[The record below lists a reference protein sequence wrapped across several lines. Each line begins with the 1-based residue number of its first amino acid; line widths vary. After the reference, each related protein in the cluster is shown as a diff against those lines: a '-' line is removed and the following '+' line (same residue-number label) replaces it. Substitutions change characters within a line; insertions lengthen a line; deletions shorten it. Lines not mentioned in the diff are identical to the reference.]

1 MATAVAYEDG
11 GTEVESPPVPYRA
24 NQDLSVY
31 ADKATGNT
39 PKATIPAGTKVLV
52 DKWHYAEYKLENGNW
67 VQILRAHVAFK
78 DAKGFA
84 DDGWVGYKSPDSPY
98 RLTLDTAAM
107 SAAAAAKQKSK
118 PSKKKPG
125 KSYAAP
131 VPSNPYGG
139 EESSAAPAALGLA
152 AVGLLAWKLWP
163 R

>member
-11 GTEVESPPVPYRA
+11 GTEVESPPVPYTSVVE
-24 NQDLSVY
+24 LYVY
-31 ADKATGNT
+31 ADKGTGET
-39 PKATIPAGTKVLV
+39 LKATIPPGTKVLV
-52 DKWHYAEYKLENGNW
+52 DKWHYAEYKQESGNW
-67 VQILRAHVAFK
+67 IQTLRAHITFK
-78 DAKGFA
+78 DAKGFSN
-84 DDGWVGYKSPDSPY
+84 DGWVGYKSPDSPY